1 MAAAFSG
8 GPGQPSPP
16 RLLPPHLIVQ
26 HKGLPPGPARWGF
39 VCGSR
44 GGGPDPPCV
53 GAPNPEP
60 GGCGRAVPKGVGRNA
75 VFPAGGGGG
84 GVPSAVPPPRRK
96 ALRPL

>member
-1 MAAAFSG
+1 MAAVFSG

-16 RLLPPHLIVQ
+16 PLLPPHLIVQ

-60 GGCGRAVPKGVGRNA
+60 GGCGRAVPL
-75 VFPAGGGGG
+75 
-84 GVPSAVPPPRRK
+84 S
-96 ALRPL
+96 LIHI